1 MYWIMV
7 ACKHKY
13 QCNINNKF
21 LVFLE
26 QDCVLVRVFSNLEC
40 REAYK
45 YWCLCRAGQISQN
58 LWCAIVEYENDAII
72 CLCLHSITLS
82 LRTTQHLQLYAEKK
96 MILLACWF
104 RSIYAKAM
112 CLLRLWPCYSTRRT
126 NTVLCSAHI
135 LDGYLCTYS
144 YYVNDVIKTSIQTRF
159 IWWSVCIRTVL

>member
-1 MYWIMV
+1 MGG
-7 ACKHKY
+7 
-13 QCNINNKF
+13 
-21 LVFLE
+21 
-26 QDCVLVRVFSNLEC
+26 
-40 REAYK
+40 
-45 YWCLCRAGQISQN
+45 AGQIFQKSLMCNGWIWKCCNN
-58 LWCAIVEYENDAII
+58 LLMLAFNYVIIEN
-72 CLCLHSITLS
+72 HS
-82 LRTTQHLQLYAEKK
+82 QHLQLYAQKK

-159 IWWSVCIRTVL
+159 IWWSVCIINVLWLLGLLVRCKDTHQTKRKSTASLVHCFILNCLV